1 MSYDQNTC
9 SLLPILT
16 KSNFKDWKGEIY
28 AYFQEKT
35 ISQYLL
41 SDKASTATAK
51 QKETWTEKK
60 ISATGIVCQYMGP
73 DNCLLC
79 DHYEAK
85 TIQNQSKVYQNFL
98 RIPFKSSLS
107 RFLISC
113 KIGISNMQA
122 NHLAEIIIMS
132 KILSSYLTTKDLIF
146 QKKTTHPKKETTVK
160 SQTAFC
166 ENGVHNPKTRHSKE
180 KCYQLCPQLEPDS
193 YKQMRK
199 AKAAISTTED
209 SNP

>member
-9 SLLPILT
+9 SLLSILT

-41 SDKASTATAK
+41 SDKASTATAN

-73 DNCLLC
+73 DNCVRFVTNTNQDELHVLWKLLC

-85 TIQNQSKVYQNFL
+85 TIQNQSKFYQNFL

-122 NHLAEIIIMS
+122 VGITISVPTNQQLKRIIW
-132 KILSSYLTTKDLIF
+132 
-146 QKKTTHPKKETTVK
+146 QK
-160 SQTAFC
+160 
-166 ENGVHNPKTRHSKE
+166 
-180 KCYQLCPQLEPDS
+180 L
-193 YKQMRK
+193 
-199 AKAAISTTED
+199 
-209 SNP
+209 